1 MAARSRFRDR
11 ILLVGAALS
20 VCLIGGGVV
29 LALEIYHID
38 QAWFFF
44 AWSSIFLLPLV
55 GKEFR
60 SYFRQPAFVAFFAV
74 WMAVHGATVVGMI
87 RWVPAPIWPLVLL
100 LELAAG
106 FIAAQWLF
114 SFPLREGHPKE

>member
-1 MAARSRFRDR
+1 MSVKRKFRDLMLLFGTA
-11 ILLVGAALS
+11 LLV
-20 VCLIGGGVV
+20 CLAGGGVV
-29 LALEIYHID
+29 LIFEIYHIS

-60 SYFRQPAFVAFFAV
+60 SYFGQRKFIAFFAV
-74 WMAVHGATVVGMI
+74 WMVVHGATVVGMI
-87 RWVPAPIWPLVLL
+87 AWLPVVMWPVILI

-106 FIAAQWLF
+106 FIAAHRLF
-114 SFPLREGHPKE
+114 GYPLPQE